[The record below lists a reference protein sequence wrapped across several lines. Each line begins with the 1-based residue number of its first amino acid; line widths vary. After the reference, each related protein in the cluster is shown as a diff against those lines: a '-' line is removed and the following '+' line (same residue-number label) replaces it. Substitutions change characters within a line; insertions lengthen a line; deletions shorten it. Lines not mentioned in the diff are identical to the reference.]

1 MIHATLKKYFRIF
14 YLKLDDSGNLVIYH
28 VHASRIRDGVWS
40 PLESELH
47 SPESESEP
55 ESQIFGIFTALV
67 SKFEALILGRRIT
80 RDLMLSECF
89 WNYLTVL
96 CEASDDL
103 LLRKAAAAT
112 LNECEISIS
121 FVSAYICIQN
131 INSYQCP
138 EYWGRLHFSQ
148 FTQ

>member
-1 MIHATLKKYFRIF
+1 
-14 YLKLDDSGNLVIYH
+14 
-28 VHASRIRDGVWS
+28 
-40 PLESELH
+40 
-47 SPESESEP
+47 
-55 ESQIFGIFTALV
+55 
-67 SKFEALILGRRIT
+67 
-80 RDLMLSECF
+80 MLSECF

-131 INSYQCP
+131 LNSYQCP

-148 FTQ
+148 FTQKQAILLRDNAYFNHTELCYGFNNSITQHVPHLLHVYRLSTLPCGF